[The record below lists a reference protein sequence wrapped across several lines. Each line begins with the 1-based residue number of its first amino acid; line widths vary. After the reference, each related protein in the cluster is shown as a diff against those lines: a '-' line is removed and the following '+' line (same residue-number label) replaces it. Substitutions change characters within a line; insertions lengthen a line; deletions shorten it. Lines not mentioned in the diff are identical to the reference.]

1 MSTCTLAS
9 STPLWLTVGIIT
21 CYFIMIIVTSY
32 FSVKSLKSTTEK
44 SGYCKWD
51 EASNAGKIVLWVK
64 DIWGRKSVY
73 LPLVAH
79 LVDTATDVAGAAEF
93 YQIASNSTTDEC
105 GINVWYLF
113 GLSIGAMI
121 VYRLV
126 SAFAIW
132 RITQSVTR
140 IIFQMFDVE
149 LFRILWLSHLL
160 GLNRKSSPQRLI
172 SVLEAVFEAAPQT
185 MVQIIYLLKTNNF
198 SGVIFMSSILSCF
211 NLTNTIIGDDKAFLN
226 VQFALPCTFKSG
238 TKKHRQQVD
247 AGNKQKEKIWIWIT
261 MEAAG
266 YYQFGKWI
274 VAHLFRIFDVPSS
287 ILLYVF
293 VWYYVNGLVLLIIFS

>member
-198 SGVIFMSSILSCF
+198 SG
-211 NLTNTIIGDDKAFLN
+211 
-226 VQFALPCTFKSG
+226 